1 MDTSETWPAPS
12 PAAAELI
19 RRTTA
24 RLLLDPD
31 ALFELVDQTVL
42 DTQPNIAVIDPR
54 AQEAIRASNHA
65 NLAHWALATLQ
76 NPGARVP
83 PNLGPEVT
91 EIARE
96 IVRHG
101 LDDSSLESYRVGQN
115 VVWRHWMTAAFAESD
130 DPAVLQE
137 MLDASARSIFTF
149 VDETLAGLHEAMEHE
164 RTLLVGRSYTERL
177 EVVNLILGHSPI
189 TSQQASRRLRYEL
202 SRPHLA
208 AIVWSDEIGRRDPGE
223 LEATTDALADALGT
237 GRPLTVVPSATAL
250 WAWFAPPATLDPER
264 LRRELTPA
272 GGTRIAVGSI
282 HAGIDGFRRSHQDA
296 LATQQLMRR
305 ARDLRLAAYADIAL
319 VALVAADEQRA
330 QEFVAA
336 TLGELATADPMLRD
350 TLRVYV
356 RERFS
361 ASGTAR
367 RLYTH
372 RNTVT
377 GRIAKAESLL
387 PVPLAE
393 QPLEVGLAL
402 EIVHWLRS

>member
-1 MDTSETWPAPS
+1 MDTPAPWEPPS
-12 PAAAELI
+12 AAAAELI
-19 RRTTA
+19 RRTTG
-24 RLLLDPD
+24 RLLLDPA
-31 ALFELVDQTVL
+31 ALFELVDQTVF
-42 DTQPNIAVIDPR
+42 DTQPDIAVLDPR
-54 AQEAIRASNHA
+54 AREAIRASNHA
-65 NLAHWALATLQ
+65 NLTHWALATLQ

-115 VVWRHWMTAAFAESD
+115 VVWRRWMTAAFEESD
-130 DPAVLQE
+130 DPAVLRE
-137 MLDASARSIFTF
+137 MLDVSARSIFTF

-177 EVVNLILGHSPI
+177 EVVNLVLSHAPI

-202 SRPHLA
+202 SRRHLA
-208 AIVWSDEIGRRDPGE
+208 AVVWSDEIGRRDPGE
-223 LEATTDALADALGT
+223 LEATTDALAGLLGAP
-237 GRPLTVVPSATAL
+237 GALTVVPSASAL
-250 WAWFAPPATLDPER
+250 WAWFSPPATIDPER
-264 LRRELTPA
+264 LRRELAPD
-272 GGTRIAVGSI
+272 GAVRVALGSVG
-282 HAGIDGFRRSHQDA
+282 AGIDGFRRSHLDA
-296 LATQQLMRR
+296 LTTQQLMRR
-305 ARDLRLAAYADIAL
+305 ARALRLAAYADIAL
-319 VALVAADEQRA
+319 VALVAGDEQRA

-336 TLGELATADPMLRD
+336 TLGDLATADAMLRD
-350 TLRVYV
+350 TVRAYLR
-356 RERFS
+356 EQCS
-361 ASGTAR
+361 ASRTAR
-367 RLYTH
+367 RLFTH

-402 EIVHWLRS
+402 EIVHWLGS